1 MNKITLKSIGELVR
15 VKDTPARSSH
25 VEHYLIP
32 DYQRGYRWKA
42 DEHVKALLEDVDQ
55 FMSKKESTH
64 EIYCLQPIVVV
75 PQVAEDGFRAWEVVD
90 GQQRLTTLYL
100 VLRALNYSHY
110 ELSYCQRKESTRFL
124 ADPVKSYNEKDPFP
138 DHYFIHEAYAKI
150 SHWLEQKELEMVG
163 YKLQFLN
170 ALLQNVKV
178 IWYEVE
184 LKGNT
189 GKACEKEKIDIFNR
203 LNIGKIPLDDAEL
216 IRALFLQSMSLQLTN
231 REQLLSQATFALEW
245 QEMEQYLRNP
255 AVWGFIHLAESKE
268 TNYSNRILKLFE
280 IVAQQ
285 TSGEARATYLWFE
298 RELGRDSQ
306 KRFEASNS
314 LWKDVKNLFAK
325 IRAWY
330 ENPELY
336 HGIGLLISLQHINLK
351 GIYRQSK
358 NQTKHEFASWIWD
371 KVQEKI
377 NTNIDKENFNYEE
390 RPTDVE
396 RVLLLFNVL
405 STREKS
411 KATGDK
417 FPFHRYQGVK
427 KWSLEHI
434 HAQHTDDPFKDKN
447 NIKAWINETLPELEG
462 IRKQEDLSKLDTQMQ
477 QLEKWASVG
486 TEKIDIDKFNSV
498 RFAIEDFF
506 VENPVHSIDNLALLS
521 AKDNSAL
528 NKAIFPVKRRR
539 ILELERQGSFI
550 PPCTKDVFLKTY
562 SPTFTATYRWTKDD
576 REAYVKEIKRILATL
591 NQQNNDSNK

>member
-1 MNKITLKSIGELVR
+1 MNKIILKSIGELIR
-15 VKDTPARSSH
+15 TKDTPARSPH

-42 DEHVKALLEDVDQ
+42 DEHVKALLEDIDQ
-55 FMSKKESTH
+55 FMSKKD

-75 PQVAEDGFRAWEVVD
+75 PQLDVDGFKTWEVVD

-100 VLRALNYSHY
+100 ILKTLNYHHY
-110 ELSYCQRKESTRFL
+110 GLSYCQRKESTNFL
-124 ADPVKSYNEKDPFP
+124 AEPMNPYDDKDPFP
-138 DHYFIHEAYAKI
+138 DHYFIHEAYTKI
-150 SHWLEQKELEMVG
+150 NQWLEQKELETIG

-170 ALLQNVKV
+170 TLLQNVKV

-189 GKACEKEKIDIFNR
+189 DMNYEKVKIDIFNR

-231 REQLLSQATFALEW
+231 REQLLCQATFALEW
-245 QEMEQYLRNP
+245 QEMEQYLRNS

-280 IVAQQ
+280 IVALQ

-298 RELGRDSQ
+298 RELGRDLQ
-306 KRFEASNS
+306 KRFEASSN
-314 LWKDVKNLFAK
+314 LWKEVKNLFAK

-330 ENPELY
+330 ENSELY
-336 HGIGLLISLQHINLK
+336 HGIGLLISLQHVNLK
-351 GIYRQSK
+351 DIYRQSK
-358 NQTKHEFASWIWD
+358 RQTKHEFAIWIWNE
-371 KVQEKI
+371 VREKI
-377 NTNIDKENFNYEE
+377 KTDINSENFNYEE
-390 RPTDVE
+390 RPKDVE
-396 RVLLLFNVL
+396 RMLLLFNVL

-411 KATGDK
+411 KVTGEK
-417 FPFHRYQGVK
+417 FPFHHYQAVK
-427 KWSLEHI
+427 RWSLEHI
-434 HAQHTDDPFKDKN
+434 HAQHTDDPFKDKS
-447 NIKAWINETLPELEG
+447 NIKAWINETLPELKG
-462 IRKQEDLSKLDTQMQ
+462 ISKQENLSELGTQIQ

-486 TEKIDIDKFNSV
+486 IDKIDIDKFNSV
-498 RFAIEDFF
+498 RLAVEDFF
-506 VENPVHSIDNLALLS
+506 EEDSVHNIDNIALLS

-576 REAYVKEIKRILATL
+576 REAYVKEIKRVLATL
-591 NQQNNDSNK
+591 NKQNNDSNK

>member
-15 VKDTPARSSH
+15 MKDTPARNSH

-189 GKACEKEKIDIFNR
+189 EMACEKEKIDIFNR

-268 TNYSNRILKLFE
+268 TNYPNRILKLFE

-285 TSGEARATYLWFE
+285 TNGEARATYLWFE

-306 KRFEASNS
+306 KRFEASNN

-336 HGIGLLISLQHINLK
+336 HGIGLLISLQHVNLK
-351 GIYRQSK
+351 EIYSQSK
-358 NQTKHEFASWIWD
+358 SQTKHEFASWIWD

-377 NTNIDKENFNYEE
+377 NTDIDSENFNYEE
-390 RPTDVE
+390 RPKDVE

-411 KATGDK
+411 KVTGEK

-462 IRKQEDLSKLDTQMQ
+462 ICKQEDLSKLDTQMQ

-498 RFAIEDFF
+498 RLAIENFF
-506 VENPVHSIDNLALLS
+506 EEDTVHSIDNLALLS

-550 PPCTKDVFLKTY
+550 PP
-562 SPTFTATYRWTKDD
+562 
-576 REAYVKEIKRILATL
+576 YVPKMCF
-591 NQQNNDSNK
+591 

>member
-15 VKDTPARSSH
+15 MKDTPARNSH

-55 FMSKKESTH
+55 FMSKKKSTD

-100 VLRALNYSHY
+100 VLRALNNSHY

-124 ADPVKSYNEKDPFP
+124 ATPMKSYNEKDPFP
-138 DHYFIHEAYAKI
+138 DHYFIHEAYTKI
-150 SHWLEQKELEMVG
+150 NQWLEQKEKEKVG
-163 YKLQFLN
+163 YKLCFLTT
-170 ALLQNVKV
+170 LLLGVKV

-189 GKACEKEKIDIFNR
+189 EMACEKEKIDIFNR

-306 KRFEASNS
+306 KRFEASNN

-325 IRAWY
+325 IRVWY

-336 HGIGLLISLQHINLK
+336 HGIGLLISLQHVNLK
-351 GIYRQSK
+351 GIYSQSK
-358 NQTKHEFASWIWD
+358 SQTKHEFASWIWD
-371 KVQEKI
+371 KVREKI
-377 NTNIDKENFNYEE
+377 NTDIDSENFNYEE
-390 RPTDVE
+390 RPKDVE

-411 KATGDK
+411 KVTGEK

-447 NIKAWINETLPELEG
+447 NIKAWINETLPELKG
-462 IRKQEDLSKLDTQMQ
+462 IRKQEDLSKLDTQIQ
-477 QLEKWASVG
+477 KLEKWASVG

-498 RFAIEDFF
+498 RFAIEEFF
-506 VENPVHSIDNLALLS
+506 GENPVHSIDNLALLS

-576 REAYVKEIKRILATL
+576 REAYVKEINRVLATL
-591 NQQNNDSNK
+591 NQ

>member
-15 VKDTPARSSH
+15 VKDTPARNSH

-55 FMSKKESTH
+55 FMSKKESTY

-124 ADPVKSYNEKDPFP
+124 SDPVKSYNEKDPFP

-189 GKACEKEKIDIFNR
+189 EMACEKEKIDIFNR

-268 TNYSNRILKLFE
+268 TNYPNRILKLFE

-285 TSGEARATYLWFE
+285 TKGEARATYLWFE
-298 RELGRDSQ
+298 HELGRDPQ
-306 KRFEASNS
+306 KRFEASNN

-336 HGIGLLISLQHINLK
+336 HGIGLLISLQHVNLK

-371 KVQEKI
+371 KVREKI
-377 NTNIDKENFNYEE
+377 NTDIDSENFNYEE
-390 RPTDVE
+390 K
-396 RVLLLFNVL
+396 
-405 STREKS
+405 ST
-411 KATGDK
+411 
-417 FPFHRYQGVK
+417 
-427 KWSLEHI
+427 
-434 HAQHTDDPFKDKN
+434 DKN

-498 RFAIEDFF
+498 RLAMENFFEEDT
-506 VENPVHSIDNLALLS
+506 VHCIDNLALLS

-576 REAYVKEIKRILATL
+576 REAYVKEINRVLATL
-591 NQQNNDSNK
+591 KPTKQ

>member
-1 MNKITLKSIGELVR
+1 
-15 VKDTPARSSH
+15 
-25 VEHYLIP
+25 
-32 DYQRGYRWKA
+32 
-42 DEHVKALLEDVDQ
+42 
-55 FMSKKESTH
+55 
-64 EIYCLQPIVVV
+64 
-75 PQVAEDGFRAWEVVD
+75 
-90 GQQRLTTLYL
+90 
-100 VLRALNYSHY
+100 
-110 ELSYCQRKESTRFL
+110 
-124 ADPVKSYNEKDPFP
+124 
-138 DHYFIHEAYAKI
+138 
-150 SHWLEQKELEMVG
+150 
-163 YKLQFLN
+163 
-170 ALLQNVKV
+170 
-178 IWYEVE
+178 
-184 LKGNT
+184 
-189 GKACEKEKIDIFNR
+189 
-203 LNIGKIPLDDAEL
+203 
-216 IRALFLQSMSLQLTN
+216 MSLQLTN

-298 RELGRDSQ
+298 RELGRDPQ
-306 KRFEASNS
+306 KRFEASNN
-314 LWKDVKNLFAK
+314 LWKEVKNLFAK

-336 HGIGLLISLQHINLK
+336 HGIGLLISLQHVNLK
-351 GIYRQSK
+351 GIYSQSK
-358 NQTKHEFASWIWD
+358 SQTKHEFASWIWD

-447 NIKAWINETLPELEG
+447 NIKAWINETLPELKG
-462 IRKQEDLSKLDTQMQ
+462 IRKQEDLSKLDTQIQ
-477 QLEKWASVG
+477 KLEKWASVG

-498 RFAIEDFF
+498 RLAIEEFF
-506 VENPVHSIDNLALLS
+506 GENPVHSIDNLALLS
-521 AKDNSAL
+521 SKDNSAL

-591 NQQNNDSNK
+591 KPTKQ

>member
-1 MNKITLKSIGELVR
+1 MNRIILKSIGELIR
-15 VKDTPARSSH
+15 TKYTPMRTPC

-55 FMSKKESTH
+55 FMSQKKSTD

-100 VLRALNYSHY
+100 VLKALNYSLY

-124 ADPVKSYNEKDPFP
+124 AGSIEYYNEKDPLP
-138 DHYFIHEAYAKI
+138 DHYFIYEAYDKI
-150 SHWLEQKELEMVG
+150 SHWLEQKELETIG

-170 ALLQNVKV
+170 TLLQNVKV

-184 LKGNT
+184 LKGKT
-189 GKACEKEKIDIFNR
+189 KKACEKEKIDMFNR

-255 AVWGFIHLAESKE
+255 MVWGFIHLAESKE
-268 TNYSNRILKLFE
+268 TNYPNRILKLFE

-298 RELGRDSQ
+298 RELGRDLQ
-306 KRFEASNS
+306 KRFEASNN
-314 LWKDVKNLFAK
+314 LWKEVKNLFAK

-336 HGIGLLISLQHINLK
+336 HGIGLLISLQHVNLK
-351 GIYRQSK
+351 GIYSQSK
-358 NQTKHEFASWIWD
+358 SQTKHEFANWIWD

-377 NTNIDKENFNYEE
+377 NTDIDNENLNYEE
-390 RPTDVE
+390 KPKDVE

-411 KATGDK
+411 KVTGDK

-434 HAQHTDDPFKDKN
+434 HAQHTDDPFKDKS
-447 NIKAWINETLPELEG
+447 NIKAWINETLPELKG
-462 IRKQEDLSKLDTQMQ
+462 ISKQENLSELGTQIQ

-486 TEKIDIDKFNSV
+486 IDKIDIDKFNSV
-498 RFAIEDFF
+498 RLAVEDFF
-506 VENPVHSIDNLALLS
+506 EEDSVHNIDNIALLS

-576 REAYVKEIKRILATL
+576 REAYVKEIKRVLATL
-591 NQQNNDSNK
+591 NKQNNDSNK

>member
-15 VKDTPARSSH
+15 MTDTPARNSH

-55 FMSKKESTH
+55 FMSKKKSTD

-100 VLRALNYSHY
+100 VLRALNNSHY

-124 ADPVKSYNEKDPFP
+124 ATPMKSYNEKDPFP
-138 DHYFIHEAYAKI
+138 DHYFIHEAYTKI
-150 SHWLEQKELEMVG
+150 NQWLEQKEKEKVG
-163 YKLQFLN
+163 YKLCFLTT
-170 ALLQNVKV
+170 LLLGVKV

-189 GKACEKEKIDIFNR
+189 DMTCEKEKIDIFNR

-298 RELGRDSQ
+298 RELGRDPQ
-306 KRFEASNS
+306 KRFEASNN

-336 HGIGLLISLQHINLK
+336 HGIGLLISLQHVNLK
-351 GIYRQSK
+351 GIYSQSK
-358 NQTKHEFASWIWD
+358 SQTKHEFASWVWD
-371 KVQEKI
+371 KVREKI
-377 NTNIDKENFNYEE
+377 NTDIDSENFNYEE
-390 RPTDVE
+390 RPKDVE

-411 KATGDK
+411 KVTGEK

-447 NIKAWINETLPELEG
+447 NIKAWINETLPELKG

-486 TEKIDIDKFNSV
+486 IEKIDIDKFNSV
-498 RFAIEDFF
+498 RLAIENFF
-506 VENPVHSIDNLALLS
+506 EEDTVHSIDNLALLS

-576 REAYVKEIKRILATL
+576 REAYVKEINRVLATL
-591 NQQNNDSNK
+591 KPTKQ